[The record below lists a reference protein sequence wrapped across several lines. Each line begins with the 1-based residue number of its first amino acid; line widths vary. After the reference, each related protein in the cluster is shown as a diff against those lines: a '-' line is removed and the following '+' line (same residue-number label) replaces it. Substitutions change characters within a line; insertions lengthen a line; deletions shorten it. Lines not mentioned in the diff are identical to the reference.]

1 MAISVVMP
9 ALEMAQETG
18 KLISWLKKEGESVAK
33 GEPLLEI
40 ETDKAV
46 MEVESPGDGVLA
58 GVKIEAGAEVPVGQT
73 IAWIVRP
80 GEAAPA
86 DERAVESGRKTT
98 SPPVLAA
105 AATSAVAS
113 ASQPS
118 TSAPSSQ
125 PVKISPKARRLASE
139 RGINL
144 ADVRGSGSGGEIL
157 ASDVLAAAES
167 KAAPSPGA
175 VDTGSPI
182 SRLMAERTTQSW
194 TTVPHFFV
202 TREVDAGALNE
213 ARQRLGPEIEK
224 SRGLKLTH
232 TDLLVA
238 VLARVLSKHPRV
250 NASWTREGVH
260 TNPEINIGLAMAVDD
275 GVVAPVIHN
284 ASNATLAGIAVQR
297 RDLAERA
304 RSGKL
309 RPADIAGGT
318 FTISNLGMFGVDAFT
333 AIIIPPQAAILAVG
347 RIADRVVPVGVGPE
361 AHPGVRPMMTLTLS
375 SDHRVVDGARAAEF
389 LRDLVEAILNPNQTL
404 G

>member
-1 MAISVVMP
+1 MP
-9 ALEMAQETG
+9 ALEMSQETG
-18 KLISWLKKEGESVAK
+18 KLISWLKKEGEPVAK

-46 MEVESPGDGVLA
+46 MEIESPGDGVLA

-80 GEAAPA
+80 GEVPPA
-86 DERAVESGRKTT
+86 DELAIESGRKRTAV
-98 SPPVLAA
+98 PAA
-105 AATSAVAS
+105 STISTAAS
-113 ASQPS
+113 ANQPVTATQS
-118 TSAPSSQ
+118 TTQA
-125 PVKISPKARRLASE
+125 VKISPKARRLASE
-139 RGINL
+139 RGVNL
-144 ADVRGSGSGGEIL
+144 SDVSGSGAGGEIL
-157 ASDVLAAAES
+157 ASDILAAAES
-167 KAAPSPGA
+167 KAAASPA
-175 VDTGSPI
+175 TVESGSPI

-194 TTVPHFFV
+194 TTVPHFFI
-202 TREVDAGALNE
+202 TREADASALNE
-213 ARQRLGPEIEK
+213 ERQKFGPEIEE
-224 SRGLKLTH
+224 SHGVKLTY

-238 VLARVLSKHPRV
+238 LVARVLQKHPRV
-250 NASWTREGVH
+250 NASWTRDGVH
-260 TNPEINIGLAMAVDD
+260 KNPEINIGIAMAVDD

-284 ASNATLAGIAVQR
+284 AANSTLAEIAVQR

-309 RPADIAGGT
+309 RPADITGGT

-347 RIADRVVPVGVGPE
+347 RIADRVVPVGVGPD
-361 AHPGVRPMMTLTLS
+361 ALPGVRPMMTLTLS

-389 LRDLVEAILNPNQTL
+389 LRDLVEAILNPHQSL